1 MIPNGGF
8 PPLVKKVSLK
18 DSKVSLKD
26 KKVSLKDSKVS
37 LKERAFADKVEKN
50 INIRDILQ
58 STKKKIIVN
67 ENNTELDIVTEL

>member
-18 DSKVSLKD
+18 D
-26 KKVSLKDSKVS
+26 KKVSI
-37 LKERAFADKVEKN
+37 KERAFADKVEKN